1 MIFERMTCSSST
13 SFESLIFEPRERTR
27 MEHTWVI
34 SVQLPAEMSSVPYA
48 LGFLPYSFP
57 FKYQVLRYEIAV

>member
-1 MIFERMTCSSST
+1 
-13 SFESLIFEPRERTR
+13 
-27 MEHTWVI
+27 MEHTWVT

-48 LGFLPYSFP
+48 LAFLPYPFP